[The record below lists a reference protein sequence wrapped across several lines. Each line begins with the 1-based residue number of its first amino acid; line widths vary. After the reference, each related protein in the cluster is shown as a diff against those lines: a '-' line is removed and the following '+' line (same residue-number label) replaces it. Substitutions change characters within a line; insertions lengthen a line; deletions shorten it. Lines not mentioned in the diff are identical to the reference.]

1 MAFRLAVLASGSS
14 GNSTLLES
22 DGFSVLI
29 DAGLGPRQ
37 LASRLADVGATWQQI
52 NAVVL
57 THTHSDHWRDRTLE
71 HLRRMRI
78 PLYCHA
84 EHHDV
89 LRSYS
94 PAFPALADTG
104 LVRAFERDATLMLTP
119 TLRCRPIEV
128 RHDSEPTFAFR
139 FEGTDGDLGRSW
151 AVSYAA
157 DLGCWSAALAAVL
170 ANADVLAIEFNHD
183 EYLERSS
190 RRPAELIERVLG
202 DGGHLSNLQAAE
214 LLQAIL
220 AAGDKCSPQHL
231 VQLHLS
237 RECNR
242 PALAAAAARRIL
254 GDEGSMAVHTSLQGR
269 AGPILSLDASA
280 APYRAPARLRP
291 AAIVQPCLPGME

>member
-29 DAGLGPRQ
+29 DAGLGPRL

-84 EHHDV
+84 GHHGV

-94 PAFPALADTG
+94 PAFPALADAG
-104 LVRAFERDATLMLTP
+104 LVREFARDGVLMLTP
-119 TLRCRPIEV
+119 TLSCRPIEI

-139 FEGTDGDLGRSW
+139 FAGTDSELGRPW

-157 DLGCWSAALAAVL
+157 DLGCWTTELAAAL
-170 ANADVLAIEFNHD
+170 ANADVLALEFNHD
-183 EYLERSS
+183 EYMERAS

-202 DGGHLSNLQAAE
+202 DDGHLSNLQAAE
-214 LLQAIL
+214 FLQAIL

-242 PALAAAAARRIL
+242 PVLAAAAARRIL
-254 GDEGSMAVHTSLQGR
+254 GDQPSMEVHTSVQGR
-269 AGPILSLDASA
+269 VGPILSLDAITV
-280 APYRAPARLRP
+280 PYRAPARLRP
-291 AAIVQPCLPGME
+291 AGFVQPCLPGME